1 MTVDGVHWIEL
12 QGAVNARD
20 VGGLPTSD
28 GRTIRT
34 GVLIRSASLGH
45 LTETDIEHLVGHRG
59 VRRVV
64 DLRTDIEVDRDGPG
78 ALHDQPDVVVHHLSL
93 YPDTLGATDRTELP
107 AGARVDGVDQAPP
120 AAKPDPLPWQGER
133 FATDHGPVV
142 AAYLRYLDQRPD
154 SVVAAL
160 RAIAEPD
167 GATLVHCA
175 AGKDRT
181 GMVVALALTVA
192 GVPPELVAA
201 DYAHTQSQIAAI
213 VDHLARSDL
222 YGFEVGRPEQIPP
235 ASAAVMEAV
244 LEAIEADLG
253 GVLGWLACYGWTDD
267 DTHRLRA
274 KLLDEPADR
283 PRPEAVGY

>member
-1 MTVDGVHWIEL
+1 MTVDGANWIQL

-20 VGGLPTSD
+20 VGGLRTAD
-28 GRTIRT
+28 GQPIRT

-45 LTETDIEHLVGHRG
+45 LTDADVRHLVGDLG

-93 YPDTLGATDRTELP
+93 YPDTLDVTDRAELP
-107 AGARVDGVDQAPP
+107 AGPRQDRT
-120 AAKPDPLPWQGER
+120 DPLPWQGER
-133 FATDHGPVV
+133 LATGHSPVV
-142 AAYLRYLDQRPD
+142 AAYLRYLEQRPD

-181 GMVVALALTVA
+181 GMVVALALAVA
-192 GVPPELVAA
+192 GVPREVIAA
-201 DYAHTQSQIAAI
+201 DYAHTQSQIEAI
-213 VDHLARSDL
+213 VGHLARSDL
-222 YGFEVGRPEQIPP
+222 YGFEVGQPDKIPP
-235 ASAAVMEAV
+235 ASAAVMVAV
-244 LEAIEADLG
+244 LEAIDSDLG
-253 GVLGWLACYGWTDD
+253 GVLGWLARHGWTAA
-267 DTHRLRA
+267 DTDRLRA
-274 KLLDEPADR
+274 KLLDEPA
-283 PRPEAVGY
+283 GG

>member
-1 MTVDGVHWIEL
+1 MTVGAANWIPL

-20 VGGLPTSD
+20 VGGLPTAD
-28 GRTIRT
+28 GGAIRP

-45 LTETDIEHLVGHRG
+45 LTESDVSHLVGDLG

-78 ALHDQPDVVVHHLSL
+78 ALHTQPDVVIHHLSL
-93 YPDTLGATDRTELP
+93 YPDAAPELP
-107 AGARVDGVDQAPP
+107 AAPRVETPNP
-120 AAKPDPLPWQGER
+120 ALPWQGER
-133 FATDHGPVV
+133 FAADHGPVV
-142 AAYLRYLDQRPD
+142 AAYLRYLEQRPD
-154 SVVAAL
+154 SIVAAL

-181 GMVVALALTVA
+181 GVVVALALTVA
-192 GVPPELVAA
+192 GVPREVIAA

-222 YGFEVGRPEQIPP
+222 YGFEVGQPHKIPP
-235 ASAAVMEAV
+235 ASAAVMTAV
-244 LEAIEADLG
+244 LEAIDTELG
-253 GVLGWLACYGWTDD
+253 GVLAWLARHGWTEAE
-267 DTHRLRA
+267 TQRLRA
-274 KLLDEPADR
+274 KLL
-283 PRPEAVGY
+283 GG

>member
-1 MTVDGVHWIEL
+1 MTAAAAGAGANWIEL

-28 GRTIRT
+28 GRPIRP

-45 LTETDIEHLVGHRG
+45 LTEADIRHLVGDLG

-64 DLRTDIEVDRDGPG
+64 DLRTDVEVDRDGPG

-93 YPDTLGATDRTELP
+93 YPDVLDRAELP
-107 AGARVDGVDQAPP
+107 AGPRVDKA
-120 AAKPDPLPWQGER
+120 DPLPWQGER
-133 FATDHGPVV
+133 RATDHGPVV
-142 AAYLRYLDQRPD
+142 AAYLRYLEQRPD
-154 SVVAAL
+154 SIVAAL

-192 GVPPELVAA
+192 GVPREVIAA
-201 DYAHTQSQIAAI
+201 DYALTQSQIAAI
-213 VDHLARSDL
+213 VGHLARSDL
-222 YGFEVGRPEQIPP
+222 YGFEVGQPDKIPP
-235 ASAAVMEAV
+235 ASALVMVSV
-244 LEAIEADLG
+244 LEAIETDLG
-253 GVLGWLACYGWTDD
+253 GVLGWLARHGWTDA
-267 DTHRLRA
+267 DTGRLRA
-274 KLLDEPADR
+274 KLLGD
-283 PRPEAVGY
+283 

>member
-1 MTVDGVHWIEL
+1 MTVDGANWIEL

-20 VGGLPTSD
+20 VGGLLTAD
-28 GRTIRT
+28 GRPIRT

-45 LTETDIEHLVGHRG
+45 LTEADIQHLVGDLG

-93 YPDTLGATDRTELP
+93 YPDADGATDRAELP
-107 AGARVDGVDQAPP
+107 PSPRLDPP
-120 AAKPDPLPWQGER
+120 TPLPWQGER
-133 FATDHGPVV
+133 LATDHGPVV
-142 AAYLRYLDQRPD
+142 AAYLRYLEQRPD
-154 SVVAAL
+154 SIVAAL

-192 GVPPELVAA
+192 GVSREVIAA
-201 DYAHTQSQIAAI
+201 DYAHTQSQIEAI
-213 VDHLARSDL
+213 VGHLARSDL
-222 YGFEVGRPEQIPP
+222 YGFEVGSPDKIPP
-235 ASAAVMEAV
+235 ASAPVMVAV
-244 LEAIEADLG
+244 LEAIESDLG
-253 GVLGWLACYGWTDD
+253 GVLAWLAGHGWTDA
-267 DTHRLRA
+267 DTRRLRA
-274 KLLDEPADR
+274 KLLDGRLPD
-283 PRPEAVGY
+283 